1 MIAVFV
7 GVSLMNLQKNYD
19 VIVVGGGHAGI
30 EAALIAAKMNV
41 STLMLTINLDTIGLM
56 PCNPAIG
63 GIAKGQVVKELD
75 ALGGEMGKAID
86 KTGIQFRILNSNKG
100 PAVQSSRAQ
109 ADKLL
114 YKIHMKEVI
123 ENTPNLDVKQSM
135 VTGLIVENN
144 KVIGV
149 KTILNQTIYGKTVIL
164 TTGTFLNGLVHVG
177 RSHYSAGRAGEFA
190 AIGLTESLIENGLT
204 VGRLKTGTTPRVDGR
219 TIDFSK
225 LQEQKGDEI
234 PIPFSFYTKK
244 ITQKQVSCYIT
255 YTNEKTHDLIRG
267 DLKDSPLFAGII
279 KGIGPRYCPSI
290 EDKVVKFPDKLSHQI
305 FLEPEGYNTVEYYPN
320 GVSTSLPYETQIKY
334 LRSIAGL
341 ENVEIMR
348 PGYAIEYD
356 YVDPRELRHSL
367 ETKKIENLYL
377 AGQIN
382 GTSGYEEAAG
392 QGLMAG
398 INAALKIKGEEPF
411 ILTRDESYIG
421 VMIDD
426 LVTIG
431 VDEPYRLFT
440 SRAEHRLLLREDN
453 TMFRLF
459 RHAKKL
465 NLIENNV
472 YELILSLEEQIKYY
486 QTFVS
491 SNHLQ
496 PTPELEEMFL
506 KNGWGEFK
514 HVTSLNKFLKR
525 SNTAFEDIKNFKLK
539 DKINVDEIHPMVKKE
554 VEVLTKYEGYI
565 EREYEE
571 IERNKKIEN
580 TKIPESLD
588 ISKLESLTREVK
600 EKLLK
605 HKPQTLGQAMRIS
618 GITPAAISVLLIAIK
633 KS

>member
-7 GVSLMNLQKNYD
+7 EVSLMNLQKNYD

-30 EAALIAAKMNV
+30 EAALIVAKMGV
-41 STLMLTINLDTIGLM
+41 KTLMTTINLDTIGLM

-114 YKIHMKEVI
+114 YKIHMKEVV
-123 ENTPNLDVKQSM
+123 ENTPNLDVKQTM
-135 VTGLIVENN
+135 VTELIVENN

-190 AIGLTESLIENGLT
+190 AIGLTDSLKANGLT
-204 VGRLKTGTTPRVDGR
+204 VGRLKTGTTPRLDGR

-225 LQEQKGDEI
+225 LQEQPGDEN
-234 PIPFSFYTKK
+234 PIPFSFYTDK

-255 YTNEKTHDLIRG
+255 YTNERTHDIIRG

-305 FLEPEGYNTVEYYPN
+305 FLEPEGYNTVEIYPN
-320 GVSTSLPYETQIKY
+320 GVSTSLPYDTQVKY
-334 LRSIAGL
+334 LRSIEGL

-356 YVDPRELRHSL
+356 YVDPRELKHSL
-367 ETKKIENLYL
+367 ETKKIENLFL

-392 QGLMAG
+392 QGIIAG

-411 ILTRDESYIG
+411 VLTRDESYIG

-465 NLIENNV
+465 NLIDNKV

-525 SNTAFEDIKNFKLK
+525 SNTTFEDIKNFKLK
-539 DKINVDEIHPMVKKE
+539 NEINVEEIHPMVKKQ

-580 TKIPESLD
+580 TKIPETLD

-600 EKLLK
+600 EKLKK

>member
-1 MIAVFV
+1 MITVFV

-114 YKIHMKEVI
+114 YKIHMKEVV

-204 VGRLKTGTTPRVDGR
+204 VGRLKTGTTPRLDGR

-225 LQEQKGDEI
+225 LQEQPGDEI

-320 GVSTSLPYETQIKY
+320 GVSTSLPYETQVKY

-341 ENVEIMR
+341 ENVEVMR

-367 ETKKIENLYL
+367 ETKKIENLFL

-539 DKINVDEIHPMVKKE
+539 NEINVDEIHPMVKKE

-600 EKLLK
+600 EKLKK

>member
-114 YKIHMKEVI
+114 YKTHMKEVT

-204 VGRLKTGTTPRVDGR
+204 VGRLKTGTTPRLDGR

-225 LQEQKGDEI
+225 LQEQPGDEI
-234 PIPFSFYTKK
+234 PIPFSFYTQK

-334 LRSIAGL
+334 LRSIVGL